1 MKRGNE
7 QSWWCVLTAGKP
19 REDLECKVGK
29 QESQTLT
36 QGEDKCESDLNKRK
50 SVRKLGVG
58 LFGHSFC
65 YSRHSLL
72 TLKGIIYWK
81 EI

>member
-1 MKRGNE
+1 MVVRAY
-7 QSWWCVLTAGKP
+7 SWKAKGGLSA
-19 REDLECKVGK
+19 RSAK
-29 QESQTLT
+29 QQSQTPA

-50 SVRKLGVG
+50 SVRKLAVG
-58 LFGHSFC
+58 LFGHGSC